1 MAFSTEWIPG
11 ATFLGRADF
20 PGETGLISAANPNLL
35 NNVDTTRSDDES
47 SIDDSSIAS
56 DDETN
61 IANDEATNNNTN
73 FAATDL
79 IDPNAVAF
87 APGASP
93 PAYRLAALPLGSPEN
108 PIEIEDE
115 DAASHPRNN
124 EEMNDYGRL
133 DSPRFDPV
141 EIVPFQTM
149 VVDEED
155 VLRARERINRWFNNH
170 IRHNSRRVL
179 RGRSR
184 RARTAAGPVEQYWT
198 VNELMDSVLEELDD
212 VLNKASRVE
221 LIHV

>member
-1 MAFSTEWIPG
+1 MSFNTEWIPG
-11 ATFLGRADF
+11 ATFSGRAF
-20 PGETGLISAANPNLL
+20 PDSAADISLANATAP
-35 NNVDTTRSDDES
+35 RSTDGD
-47 SIDDSSIAS
+47 SIASEEGSIAS
-56 DDETN
+56 DDESK
-61 IANDEATNNNTN
+61 IANDEATDNNTTDN
-73 FAATDL
+73 VADL

-87 APGASP
+87 ATGASP

-115 DAASHPRNN
+115 DAASQPRNN

-141 EIVPFQTM
+141 KIVPFQTM

-170 IRHNSRRVL
+170 IRHNSQRVL

-184 RARTAAGPVEQYWT
+184 RARAAAGPVEPYWT

-212 VLNKASRVE
+212 VLNNASCVE